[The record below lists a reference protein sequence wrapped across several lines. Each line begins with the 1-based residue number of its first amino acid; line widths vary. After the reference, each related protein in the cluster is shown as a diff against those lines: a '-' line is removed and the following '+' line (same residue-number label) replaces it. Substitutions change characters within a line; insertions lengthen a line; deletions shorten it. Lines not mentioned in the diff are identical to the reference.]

1 MPDFYYQI
9 KGRASVETEHWG
21 PWAWPPIFSGRVTAA
36 DKKEAKFLIE
46 EEYGRKFPLRV
57 LKTDLQE
64 NSMLLH
70 IKSLEGERDYILK
83 RFIDTPCKECGATF
97 KIIDKFND
105 PYVRDGSFDYCSD
118 NCAEAGRIRARANFN
133 ASTQGKS
140 PPVIYRIRQISTKKA
155 YVGQTTQPF
164 TLRWWQHLSTP
175 TDCRFH
181 EAMKSSRITDWDFK
195 VIEVIEPPAGCDII
209 AYINE
214 RERFWIQELDA
225 VDSGFNTVRP
235 AGMPARQDLV
245 ESACDALLEGIE
257 LSKAI

>member
-9 KGRASVETEHWG
+9 KGRSSVDMDYWG
-21 PWAWPPIFSGRVTAA
+21 PWAWPPIFSGRVTAV
-36 DKKEAKFLIE
+36 DKKEAKLLID

-57 LKTDLQE
+57 LQKDLHE
-64 NSMLLH
+64 HSVLLH
-70 IKSLEGERDYILK
+70 IKPLEGERDYVLK
-83 RFIDTPCKECGATF
+83 RFLDTPCKECSATF

-118 NCAEAGRIRARANFN
+118 KCAEAGKLRDRANFN
-133 ASTQGKS
+133 ATAQGKS

-175 TDCRFH
+175 SECKFH
-181 EAMKSSRITDWDFK
+181 EAMKNSQITDWDFK
-195 VIEVIEPPAGCDII
+195 VIEVIVPPDGCDVVT
-209 AYINE
+209 YINE

-235 AGMPARQDLV
+235 AGSAAQQDLV
-245 ESACDALLEGIE
+245 QSACDALMESCE
-257 LSKAI
+257 LS